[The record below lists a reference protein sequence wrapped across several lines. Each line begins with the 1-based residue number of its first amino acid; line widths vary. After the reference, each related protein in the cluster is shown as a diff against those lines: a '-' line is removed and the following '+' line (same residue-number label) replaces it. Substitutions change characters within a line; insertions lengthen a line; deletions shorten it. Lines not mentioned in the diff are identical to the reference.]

1 MPAKDGFRMPAEWER
16 HAGTWMLWPERPD
29 TWRENARPAQRA
41 FAAVAAAIAK
51 SEPVTMGVSA
61 DQFSAA
67 RAALPAGVRVV
78 EISSNDAWMRDVGPT
93 FVVDRRGRV
102 RGIDW
107 MFNAWGGKA
116 GGAYLDWEL
125 DDQVAPKVLEIESK
139 PRYRAPFILE
149 GGSIHVD
156 GQGTL
161 LTTEECLL
169 NPNRNPTLRRAQIES
184 LLERHLGVREIIWLG
199 RGVFNDET
207 DGHVD
212 NLCCFVRPGEVVLT
226 WCDDP
231 EDPQYDIS
239 HAAYEVLVE
248 GEGRPRPEAQDPQAD
263 AAGAALHDRGRGGGH
278 RALGG
283 MQAEALW
290 RPARGLV
297 REFLHREPAHRDA
310 AARLEDGSR
319 GEDGHC
325 EALPAAQGHRRALAR
340 DPARRRQYP
349 LHHAAA
355 APRRNEKG
363 TLPFISS
370 MALRDRLQRATNKG
384 SVPFIPFSSAGRA
397 GTFRR

>member
-1 MPAKDGFRMPAEWER
+1 MATPAKDGFRMPAEWEP
-16 HAGTWMLWPERPD
+16 HAGAWMLWPERPD
-29 TWRENARPAQRA
+29 NWRENAVPAQRA

-61 DQFSAA
+61 GQFDTA
-67 RAALPAGVRVV
+67 RAALSKGVRVV

-93 FVVDRRGRV
+93 FVVDRHRRV

-116 GGAYLDWEL
+116 GGAYAHWEL
-125 DDQVAPKVLEIESK
+125 DDQVAAKVLEIESK

-149 GGSIHVD
+149 GGAIDVD

-169 NPNRNPTLRRAQIES
+169 NQNRNPTLRRGQVES
-184 LLERHLGVREIIWLG
+184 LLERYLGVREIIWLG

-239 HAAYEVLVE
+239 RAAYEVLVKAKDAR
-248 GEGRPRPEAQDPQAD
+248 GRQLRIHKLMQPGPLYMSEAE
-263 AAGAALHDRGRGGGH
+263 AAGIEPSPDCKPRRAGDRLAASYVNFYVANRHVVMPLLDPRTDRAARATLARLFPRRQVVGVPSREIVLGGG
-278 RALGG
+278 GI
-283 MQAEALW
+283 
-290 RPARGLV
+290 
-297 REFLHREPAHRDA
+297 
-310 AARLEDGSR
+310 
-319 GEDGHC
+319 HC
-325 EALPAAQGHRRALAR
+325 ITQQQPQG
-340 DPARRRQYP
+340 
-349 LHHAAA
+349 
-355 APRRNEKG
+355 
-363 TLPFISS
+363 
-370 MALRDRLQRATNKG
+370 
-384 SVPFIPFSSAGRA
+384 
-397 GTFRR
+397 

>member
-1 MPAKDGFRMPAEWER
+1 
-16 HAGTWMLWPERPD
+16 
-29 TWRENARPAQRA
+29 
-41 FAAVAAAIAK
+41 
-51 SEPVTMGVSA
+51 MGVSA
-61 DQFSAA
+61 DQFDAA
-67 RAALPAGVRVV
+67 RAALAKSVRVV
-78 EISSNDAWMRDVGPT
+78 EISANDAWMRDVGPT

-125 DDQVAPKVLEIESK
+125 DDQVAAKVLEIEST

-169 NPNRNPTLRRAQIES
+169 NPNRNPTLRRGQIES
-184 LLERHLGVREIIWLG
+184 LLERYLGVREIIWLG

-226 WCDDP
+226 WCDEP

-239 HAAYEVLVE
+239 RAAFEVLAKAKDAR
-248 GEGRPRPEAQDPQAD
+248 GRKLKIHKLMQPGPLYMTEAE
-263 AAGAALHDRGRGGGH
+263 AAGIERSAECKPRRCGDRLAGSYVNFYIANRHIVMPLLDSKTDRAAKT
-278 RALGG
+278 A
-283 MQAEALW
+283 
-290 RPARGLV
+290 
-297 REFLHREPAHRDA
+297 
-310 AARLEDGSR
+310 
-319 GEDGHC
+319 HC
-325 EALPAAQGHRRALAR
+325 EAIPAAQGHRRALAR
-340 DPARRRQYP
+340 DPARRRQHP

-355 APRRNEKG
+355 ATRRNRRIEKG
-363 TLPFISS
+363 TSPLSPVRFGRAESLP
-370 MALRDRLQRATNKG
+370 NKG
-384 SVPFIPFSSAGRA
+384 DRPLLSLQFCRASRNIPQMTSRAPPTRQASSGRT
-397 GTFRR
+397 GKPSSP